1 VFSLRLATSTSSPA
15 TAWMQAKSQKRTFEK
30 DGLDDAIVKQISQT
44 GWSKV

>member
-1 VFSLRLATSTSSPA
+1 
-15 TAWMQAKSQKRTFEK
+15 MQAKSPSDKGRVEKRTFEK